1 MIGLARHLGRNFR
14 KKTGTCAGSKKLIL
28 THLRG
33 SRPYFTYSIGQRKKE
48 TTKNKTKQ
56 KTSTCRLFFESVD
69 IFSIILSTRS
79 DTIMNETLS

>member
-33 SRPYFTYSIGQRKKE
+33 SRTYFTYSIGQRKKE

-56 KTSTCRLFFESVD
+56 NKKQVPVAYSLNQLTSFP
-69 IFSIILSTRS
+69 
-79 DTIMNETLS
+79 